1 MDLFQNQGAKL
12 SNPGGLFTLP
22 VQVGPR
28 SIAWPS
34 YEVDQLIRAQIA
46 GLSDDKIRDLVTKL
60 MTERRILKL
69 EISSDR

>member
-1 MDLFQNQGAKL
+1 M
-12 SNPGGLFTLP
+12 P